1 MIRSLLYQS
10 TAQTDFPSIEDH
22 NILETAW
29 RHNGEMGVTGYLL
42 RSHTQ
47 YFQYLEGPGD
57 VLTDLLDMIRKDPRH
72 TNLHLLSDTTLSE
85 RRFAKWGM
93 GYHFLS
99 EGERDEFDGWL
110 KEGSA
115 FATSMIDYMEKMAK
129 QRETRS

>member
-1 MIRSLLYQS
+1 ML
-10 TAQTDFPSIEDH
+10 A
-22 NILETAW
+22 
-29 RHNGEMGVTGYLL
+29 
-42 RSHTQ
+42 
-47 YFQYLEGPGD
+47 
-57 VLTDLLDMIRKDPRH
+57 DLLDMIRKDPRH
-72 TNLHLLSDTTLSE
+72 TNLHILSDTTLSE